1 MSIIFNKKTK
11 IIATYGPACKSTKV
25 IENLIKNGTDLFRLN
40 MSHND
45 DATELSGIVKNIR
58 KTAKKLDKHIGIF
71 CDLQGPKIRL
81 GEFENG
87 SAILKDNQFVTLT
100 SRKIK
105 CSDKKMYVDYEHIAN
120 DVKIG
125 DVVFIDDGKLSLT
138 VTKIEGT
145 DVICK
150 INIGGKVSNHK
161 GVNFPHT
168 VLSIPAFTEKDK
180 RDALTGIK
188 LGVDYIALSFV
199 STKYDVISFKEYL
212 FNSGGKSIKIIS
224 KIEKKQAIE
233 NHVGII
239 EESDAIMVARG
250 DLGVEVGLENVPKLQ
265 KQIIQECNSKIKP
278 VIVATQMLESM
289 IQSNTATRAEVSD
302 IANAIYDNCDAVMLS
317 GETAV
322 GTDPANVVKVMNEI
336 CAAADNHLIEMK
348 QKTVMFRKK
357 IFEFD
362 TVATSICKAADQIA
376 EENNARV
383 VMSFTSSGNTPL
395 IASKINSTIPIIS
408 PTDDEIICRRMSLYK
423 GVTPMMMP
431 KMYSDIQR
439 WTDMIKIAVRHAL
452 NLEWVSKGDRIVVTA
467 GIPIGKSNGINSI
480 RIINI

>member
-1 MSIIFNKKTK
+1 MSNLFKKRTK
-11 IIATYGPACKSTKV
+11 IIATYGPSCKNIKV
-25 IENLIKNGTDLFRLN
+25 IEHLIQNGTDLFRLN

-45 DATELSGIVKNIR
+45 DPQELATIVKNIR
-58 KTAKKLDKHIGIF
+58 KTAKKLDKHVGIF
-71 CDLQGPKIRL
+71 CDLQGPKIRV
-81 GEFENG
+81 GEFSNG
-87 SAILKDNQFVTLT
+87 PVHLKKNNLVTLT
-100 SRKIK
+100 SEKVD
-105 CSDKKMYVDYEHIAN
+105 CTDKKMFVDYKNIAN

-125 DVVFIDDGKLSLT
+125 DVVYIDDGKLSLT
-138 VTKIEGT
+138 VSKVDNN

-150 INIGGKVSNHK
+150 INVGGKVSNHK

-180 RDALTGIK
+180 KDTLTGIK
-188 LGVDYIALSFV
+188 LGIDYIALSFV
-199 STKYDVISFKEYL
+199 STKYDVVSFKEYL
-212 FNSGGKSIKIIS
+212 YNSGGNDIKVIS
-224 KIEKKQAIE
+224 KIEKKQAVE
-233 NHVGII
+233 NYLGII
-239 EESDAIMVARG
+239 EQSDAIMVARG
-250 DLGVEVGLENVPKLQ
+250 DLGVEVGIEHVPKLQ
-265 KQIIQECNSKIKP
+265 KEIVQECNKKIKP

-289 IQSNTATRAEVSD
+289 IHSTTATRAEVSD

-322 GTDPANVVKVMNEI
+322 GVDPANVVKVMSEI
-336 CAAADNHLIEMK
+336 CSAADLHLIKMK
-348 QKTVMFRKK
+348 QETIMYRKK

-376 EENNARV
+376 EENDARV

-408 PTDDEIICRRMSLYK
+408 PTDDENICRRMSLYK

-439 WTDMIKIAVRHAL
+439 WTDMIKIAVKHAL

-467 GIPIGKSNGINSI
+467 GIPIGQSNGINSI

>member
-1 MSIIFNKKTK
+1 MSTIFNKKTK
-11 IIATYGPACKSTKV
+11 IIATYGPACSNIKV
-25 IENLIKNGTDLFRLN
+25 IESLIKNGTDLFRLN
-40 MSHND
+40 MSHNSD
-45 DATELSGIVKNIR
+45 EKELVSIVKNIR
-58 KTAKKLDKHIGIF
+58 KSAKKLDRHVGIF

-87 SAILKDNQFVTLT
+87 SAILKEKDTITLT
-100 SRKIK
+100 AENIK
-105 CSDKKMYVDYEHIAN
+105 CTNKKMYVDYHNIAN

-125 DVVFIDDGKLSLT
+125 DVVFIDDGKLSLI
-138 VTKIEGT
+138 VSKIDGPN
-145 DVICK
+145 VICK
-150 INIGGKVSNHK
+150 VIVGGKVSNHK

-188 LGVDYIALSFV
+188 LNIDYIALSFV

-212 FNSGGKSIKIIS
+212 TNAGGEGIKVIS

-233 NHVGII
+233 NHLGII

-250 DLGVEVGLENVPKLQ
+250 DLGVEVGIENVPKLQ
-265 KQIIQECNSKIKP
+265 KQIISECNSKIKP

-289 IQSNTATRAEVSD
+289 IQSTTATRAEVSD

-322 GTDPANVVKVMNEI
+322 GIDPPNVVKVMNEI
-336 CAAADNHLIEMK
+336 CAAADNHLIELK
-348 QKTVMFRKK
+348 QKTLMFRKK
-357 IFEFD
+357 IFEQD

-383 VMSFTSSGNTPL
+383 VMAFTSSGNTPL

-408 PTDDEIICRRMSLYK
+408 PTDNEIICRRMSLYK

-431 KMYSDIQR
+431 KMYSDIHR
-439 WTDMIKIAVRHAL
+439 WTDMIKIAVKHAL
-452 NLEWVSKGDRIVVTA
+452 NLEWVEKGDRIVVTA
-467 GIPIGKSNGINSI
+467 GIPIGQSNGINSI